1 MKSKASPSHVP
12 MAIGM
17 CLKTIPCLA
26 IALSVLS
33 SVPFKGDDGNIL

>member
-1 MKSKASPSHVP
+1 MKSKASLFHVP